1 MGVILINVGTTLIN
15 VGAILT
21 CIKGTHLVTSH
32 YSTEQENGK
41 IKPKLIHFQFYPIC
55 IICILVSTQKFFLT
69 MAVDFSSVICLAP
82 VKSNFLNIA
91 VTYPDKIFRVH
102 LLRLYLYR

>member
-21 CIKGTHLVTSH
+21 CIKGTHLVTSQ
-32 YSTEQENGK
+32 TEINSCSV
-41 IKPKLIHFQFYPIC
+41 LSY
-55 IICILVSTQKFFLT
+55 LYYLYTTVSTQKFFLT
-69 MAVDFSSVICLAP
+69 MAVDFSSVICLVP

-91 VTYPDKIFRVH
+91 VMYPDKIFRVH
-102 LLRLYLYR
+102 LLRLYLYQ